1 MSLQSEL
8 EFENNHRKIDIYE
21 YLTNDELEQVTNIF
35 LEALAREEGIT
46 PEVFELETN
55 ILVEQTYFNDNV
67 TETNKNEEYN
77 KLSEIVPERDAKA
90 VENNTSK
97 VIITPDNLTS
107 QSDNEA
113 SEIDTLIDNDSFVE
127 HTSECS

>member
-1 MSLQSEL
+1 MSLHSEL

-55 ILVEQTYFNDNV
+55 ILVEQTYFN